1 MPALLLL
8 QQRQLPGALAAVE
21 RYYAQRHEEL
31 LNLFA
36 LGTKAKIQLYA
47 GDPEASTT
55 LAQAEELYGQLYGR
69 LPLVPYYHMSTL
81 AQSRLIFAVC
91 AVEQSVT
98 AGSGSRWSRLVRRA
112 RRSARQALRMSR
124 SVARERVEVYRLV
137 GRLCWLIGEQER
149 AIQWWQRGIL
159 EGERM
164 RARPELAR
172 TYLEL
177 GQRLIAAGQGDRIV
191 GDYRAA
197 GYVERAERWL
207 ADLGL
212 EPDTVAA
219 RALVS

>member
-1 MPALLLL
+1 
-8 QQRQLPGALAAVE
+8 
-21 RYYAQRHEEL
+21 
-31 LNLFA
+31 
-36 LGTKAKIQLYA
+36 
-47 GDPEASTT
+47 
-55 LAQAEELYGQLYGR
+55 
-69 LPLVPYYHMSTL
+69 
-81 AQSRLIFAVC
+81 
-91 AVEQSVT
+91 
-98 AGSGSRWSRLVRRA
+98 
-112 RRSARQALRMSR
+112 
-124 SVARERVEVYRLV
+124 V

-191 GDYRAA
+191 GDHRAA